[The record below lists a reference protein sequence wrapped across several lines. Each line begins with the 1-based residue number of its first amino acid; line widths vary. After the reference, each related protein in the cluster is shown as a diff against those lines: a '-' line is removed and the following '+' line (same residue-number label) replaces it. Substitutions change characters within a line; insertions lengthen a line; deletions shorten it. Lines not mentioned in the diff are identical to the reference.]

1 MQDLVPILEQA
12 AHDLLLWIGFGTVV
26 GLTAKAVMPGKDP
39 GGPIATFLM
48 GIAGSVIGCGLL
60 MYFTGEADVTPISP
74 LGFGLGTGGAFVL
87 LFFYRL
93 MSGTLIEARDGAW
106 YFFGRRPWGR
116 RRRRLVND

>member
-48 GIAGSVIGCGLL
+48 GIAGSVIGCGVL
-60 MYFTGEADVTPISP
+60 MFWTGEADVSPISLP
-74 LGFGLGTGGAFVL
+74 GFGLGTAGAFVL
-87 LFFYRL
+87 LFFARL
-93 MSGTLIEARDGAW
+93 ASGTLVETRDGVW
-106 YFFGRRPWGR
+106 YFFGRRPR
-116 RRRRLVND
+116 RRRRVLVND